1 MPGLSFTRYSG
12 QLAANLN
19 TLRRSQRAGDAG
31 PNESK
36 EDTGLQRIGVLLSNA
51 GDAATVYY
59 DPSAH
64 AIIYDDGAVAIS
76 QE

>member
-12 QLAANLN
+12 QLAAQL
-19 TLRRSQRAGDAG
+19 TSLRRSQPAGGAG

-36 EDTGLQRIGVLLSNA
+36 TDTGLQRIGILLSNA
-51 GDAATVYY
+51 GDVATVYY

-64 AIIYDDGAVAIS
+64 AIIYDDGLVAIS